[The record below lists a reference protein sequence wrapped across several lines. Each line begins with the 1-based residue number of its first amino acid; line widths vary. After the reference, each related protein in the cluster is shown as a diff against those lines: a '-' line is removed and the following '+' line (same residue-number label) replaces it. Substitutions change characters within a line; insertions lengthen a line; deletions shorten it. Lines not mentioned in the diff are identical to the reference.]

1 MKAIHYTGLQN
12 PLVADGHIF
21 PITLLNVHLCSVFGW
36 PSEGI
41 PNTTTQEPNNNNN
54 RIKRT
59 QTFSKNYAK
68 YLSHICSN
76 NVRKCWM
83 SCALS
88 SVRLSLCSSSN
99 ALKRLYKSSA
109 KPERKKKKKT
119 CFMFVETGYL
129 FLNTCMLSSFYY
141 LSPVGWQLLVTT
153 TNPINS

>member
-1 MKAIHYTGLQN
+1 MLSNMKAIHYTGLQN
-12 PLVADGHIF
+12 PLVVDGHIF

-88 SVRLSLCSSSN
+88 SVRLSLCSSSITLSKGYTN
-99 ALKRLYKSSA
+99 LRRN
-109 KPERKKKKKT
+109 PNERRKKNVFHVRRNGISLFKYLYAV
-119 CFMFVETGYL
+119 FVL
-129 FLNTCMLSSFYY
+129 
-141 LSPVGWQLLVTT
+141 LLVSCWLTT
-153 TNPINS
+153 ACDNN